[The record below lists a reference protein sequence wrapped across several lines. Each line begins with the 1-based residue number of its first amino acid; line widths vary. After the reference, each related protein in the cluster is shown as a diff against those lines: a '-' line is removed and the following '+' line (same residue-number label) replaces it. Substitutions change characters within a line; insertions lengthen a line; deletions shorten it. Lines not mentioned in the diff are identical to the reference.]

1 VAPASNPARGYTRVV
16 SRTYTREEAD
26 EILRRALQQQATD
39 GVSHDDLVAAAREVG
54 IPGEAIEAAA
64 EHMGERRVVEERVQL
79 LRARK
84 RSAFLRH
91 LLIYAIVNTGIFL
104 IDNIDGPPWYFHWPL
119 IIWGIFMLLAGLRQ
133 LAPDR
138 EGLVRRAER
147 ELEKE
152 RKKEEKRRQRAQRAY
167 ARAQGIR
174 NPSEGASEFEA
185 AVEEGV
191 SSLLS
196 AAARAIRGLTPDNQ
210 RYRVENPPRPPEN
223 EPPTHESDARRRSRR
238 A

>member
-1 VAPASNPARGYTRVV
+1 M

-26 EILRRALQQQATD
+26 EILRRALQQQPAD

-54 IPGEAIEAAA
+54 IPIDAIESAAA
-64 EHMGERRVVEERVQL
+64 HLGERRMVEERVQL
-79 LRARK
+79 LRSRK

-91 LLIYAIVNTGIFL
+91 LVTYLIVNAGIFFV
-104 IDNIDGPPWYFHWPL
+104 DRIDGGPWYFHWPL
-119 IIWGIFMLLAGLRQ
+119 IIWGIVLFLSGVRN

-152 RKKEEKRRQRAQRAY
+152 RRKEEKRRQRAAREY
-167 ARAQGIR
+167 ARVHGVR
-174 NPSEGASEFEA
+174 NPNAAASEFEA

-191 SSLLS
+191 SALLS
-196 AAARAIRGLTPDNQ
+196 AAARAIRGLTPEDK
-210 RYRVENPPRPPEN
+210 RYRVDPSPRPPED
-223 EPPTHESDARRRSRR
+223 EPAAHDAEARRRSRR

>member
-1 VAPASNPARGYTRVV
+1 M

-26 EILRRALQQQATD
+26 EILRRALQQQPAD
-39 GVSHDDLVAAAREVG
+39 GVNHDDLVAAAREVG
-54 IPGEAIEAAA
+54 IPIEAIESAAA
-64 EHMGERRVVEERVQL
+64 QLGERRVVDQRVQL
-79 LRARK
+79 LRSRK
-84 RSAFLRH
+84 RRAFLRH
-91 LLIYAIVNTGIFL
+91 LVFYLIVNSGIFL
-104 IDNIDGPPWYFHWPL
+104 IDRLDGPPWFFHWPL
-119 IIWGIFMLLAGLRQ
+119 IVWTIVLFLVGVRQ
-133 LAPDR
+133 LAPDQ

-167 ARAQGIR
+167 ARAHGIR

-191 SSLLS
+191 SALLS
-196 AAARAIRGLTPDNQ
+196 AAARAIRNLTPDNQ
-210 RYRVENPPRPPEN
+210 RYRVETPARAPEN
-223 EPPTHESDARRRSRR
+223 EPAPRDSEARRRSRR